1 MLLVSYQKSNSG
13 RNGDEESAR
22 RRSVIRM
29 ADKIFQIPFK
39 LSVPLASKHSSQ
51 GFSQHFAGGSGSF
64 TSEHRKNVNVKTF
77 WLLLFERLLFQQLS
91 KAETKT
97 INPKLRISEESQL
110 KWVAGFV
117 LRRKPL
123 PLVVVW
129 WPRLPHKSRS
139 WIKPER
145 YLVIPSARFQRAIN
159 FIQSAARAWSDS
171 SYKKDQSLKSPTMT
185 MKTFPDDNWIT
196 ASQSRVLFNWHRVEV
211 RLSQG
216 FITKPCKR
224 RNFFES
230 RSSFIMSIRWKKR

>member
-1 MLLVSYQKSNSG
+1 LPLSVFSSLRELEFNAYNDNGVYLLHTLNLERLLMLLVSYQKSNSG

-51 GFSQHFAGGSGSF
+51 GFFQHFAGGSGSF

-117 LRRKPL
+117 
-123 PLVVVW
+123 
-129 WPRLPHKSRS
+129 
-139 WIKPER
+139 
-145 YLVIPSARFQRAIN
+145 
-159 FIQSAARAWSDS
+159 
-171 SYKKDQSLKSPTMT
+171 
-185 MKTFPDDNWIT
+185 
-196 ASQSRVLFNWHRVEV
+196 
-211 RLSQG
+211 
-216 FITKPCKR
+216 
-224 RNFFES
+224 
-230 RSSFIMSIRWKKR
+230 